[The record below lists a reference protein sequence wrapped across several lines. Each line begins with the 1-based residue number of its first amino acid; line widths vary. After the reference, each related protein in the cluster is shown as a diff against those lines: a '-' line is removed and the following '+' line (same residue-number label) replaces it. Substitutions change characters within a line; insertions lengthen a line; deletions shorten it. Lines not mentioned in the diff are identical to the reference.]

1 MADER
6 SSIITIGEKEYEL
19 LLTTKATK
27 EIAKSMVAFLTL
39 EINL

>member
-6 SSIITIGEKEYEL
+6 SSVITIGEKEYEL

-27 EIAKSMVAFLTL
+27 EIAKSTVAFLTL
-39 EINL
+39 GINL